1 MTDRR
6 IWITIETE
14 RMLVIARR
22 HALRGWCER
31 CGTEIEFLPL
41 DQVRRQLDTT
51 SGRVLE
57 QHRNNLHRWLAK
69 DGLILVCVKSLLRF
83 LQSASGQRVSKFRRT
98 HPFRSRWL
106 C

>member
-1 MTDRR
+1 MTDKR

-22 HALRGWCER
+22 HAVRGWCER
-31 CGTEIEFLPL
+31 CGTEIEFLPS
-41 DQVRRQLDTT
+41 DQVRRLDTT
-51 SGRVLE
+51 SGPVLE

-83 LQSASGQRVSKFRRT
+83 LQSASGQEVSKVGRT
-98 HPFRSRWL
+98 HPFRSRWW
-106 C
+106 

>member
-22 HALRGWCER
+22 HSVPGCCER
-31 CGTEIEFLPL
+31 CGTEIEFLPS

-57 QHRNNLHRWLAK
+57 QHRNNLYRWLAK
-69 DGLILVCVKSLLRF
+69 DGLILVWVKSLLRF
-83 LQSASGQRVSKFRRT
+83 LHSASGQKVSRFRRT
-98 HPFRSRWL
+98 HPFRSWWF
-106 C
+106 